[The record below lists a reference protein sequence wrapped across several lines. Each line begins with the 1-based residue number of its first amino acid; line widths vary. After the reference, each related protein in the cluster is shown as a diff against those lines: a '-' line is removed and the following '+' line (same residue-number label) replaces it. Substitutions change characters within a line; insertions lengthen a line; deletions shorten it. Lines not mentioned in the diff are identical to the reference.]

1 MTQEEKEA
9 AAKKEFQISENTT
22 EGDKGKLEWLQEI
35 FIRGLTHR
43 DTEVEELKEVI
54 RDLVNLKVRREALFE
69 MDAENDMDLI
79 SQKSDEIC
87 RDEVIAWQRAK
98 QIIEK

>member
-43 DTEVEELKEVI
+43 DTEVEELKAVI
-54 RDLVNLKVRREALFE
+54 RELVKNCEIIMPVAFTQKAQDEYLKSL
-69 MDAENDMDLI
+69 
-79 SQKSDEIC
+79 SK
-87 RDEVIAWQRAK
+87 AK